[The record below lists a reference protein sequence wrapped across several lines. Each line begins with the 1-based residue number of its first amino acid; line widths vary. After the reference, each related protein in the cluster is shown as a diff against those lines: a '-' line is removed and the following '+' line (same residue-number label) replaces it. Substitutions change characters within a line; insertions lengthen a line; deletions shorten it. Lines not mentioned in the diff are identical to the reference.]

1 MPNARPVPQRRTLAA
16 FLAGLPS
23 LELSES
29 GRRNVAARFGLTD
42 EQLAAALAIAQQRKG
57 SRP

>member
-1 MPNARPVPQRRTLAA
+1 MRSARPAPQRPTLAA

-23 LELSES
+23 LALSAT

-42 EQLAAALAIAQQRKG
+42 EQLAAALATAQQQKG
-57 SRP
+57 GQP

>member
-1 MPNARPVPQRRTLAA
+1 MPNAQPAPQRRALAT

-23 LELSES
+23 LGLSES

-42 EQLAAALAIAQQRKG
+42 EQLAAALATAQQRKG
-57 SRP
+57 GQP